1 MSNND
6 VKSILGFD
14 LMSLHSFSDISSLVE
29 HALGS
34 ELLSFINDI
43 SIKTDENDAD
53 LYIVGGFV
61 RDLLLGRPSV
71 DFDLVIDGDAIRLSN
86 ELVSEFGGEVTIHRR
101 FGTAKWYLSEEL
113 VSATGLNSLDL
124 VSSRSESYDKPAQ
137 LPDVKPDSI
146 KWDLQRR
153 DFTVNTLAVNLSP
166 GKFGELVDCTSFT
179 KFHR

>member
-71 DFDLVIDGDAIRLSN
+71 DFDLVIDGDAIR
-86 ELVSEFGGEVTIHRR
+86 
-101 FGTAKWYLSEEL
+101 
-113 VSATGLNSLDL
+113 
-124 VSSRSESYDKPAQ
+124 
-137 LPDVKPDSI
+137 
-146 KWDLQRR
+146 
-153 DFTVNTLAVNLSP
+153 
-166 GKFGELVDCTSFT
+166 
-179 KFHR
+179 